1 MKIRLIPFAAIA
13 VMMASCSSEDVMEI
27 NPDPSGDALTFSIA
41 VDRSRATE
49 TKLDNL
55 GNFNVVAKGIHPH
68 GGLYDNFLIGAENG
82 GKTATRDGNSSIW
95 KLADNVYW
103 PTSMTSAVFWA
114 YTFSQLSGETTTP
127 IMPDG
132 VSFGFDTDGATP
144 RITGFSPVKAD
155 LTAHANAGYWND
167 GDAQTD
173 MLVAF
178 TQQNR
183 SVSASYVDLNF
194 EHALSQI
201 EINAQSA
208 DKLDSDHRI
217 VRIKGAWIVNT
228 NDKAEL
234 SAGFELK
241 EEDNDGEKIKV
252 ATASTGWENYSF
264 KDNSKLSAFGSF
276 YSTPLVLSNKQNSP
290 KLLGSSLMII
300 PQTLTAWDKKAVSS
314 NNGAYILLL
323 CRVELQHDGVA
334 HDGSA
339 NTDDVKIDANAKKH
353 YHQQF
358 PVNAENK
365 FDESEYGFVCVP
377 VGTTLAMGKKYV
389 FTLNICGSKTGAGI
403 YPPDIYDDFKSL
415 VPVGHEFASGFGG
428 DPVELKIVERAVKK
442 AGDPV
447 LDEPIQFSVKVSDW
461 SADEDWT
468 DGGVAL

>member
-155 LTAHANAGYWND
+155 LTAPANAGYWND

-183 SVSASYVDLNF
+183 SVSASNVELNF

-228 NDKAEL
+228 KDKAEL
-234 SAGFELK
+234 SARFELK
-241 EEDNDGEKIKV
+241 DEEVEGGEDKKV
-252 ATASTGWENYSF
+252 ATAATRWENYSF
-264 KDNSKLSAFGSF
+264 KDDGDFSAFGSF
-276 YSTPLVLSNKQNSP
+276 YSTPLVLDKNQNSLN
-290 KLLGSSLMII
+290 LLGSSLMII

-339 NTDDVKIDANAKKH
+339 NTDDVKIYNGKH

-389 FTLNICGSKTGAGI
+389 FTLDICGSKTGAGI
-403 YPPDIYDDFKSL
+403 YPPNMVEDFASL
-415 VPVGHEFASGFGG
+415 VPVNKEFTSGFGG
-428 DPVELKIVERAVKK
+428 DLVELKIVERAVKEV
-442 AGDPV
+442 GDPV

-461 SADEDWT
+461 SEDKYWT